1 MKPVGEKPM
10 VARVE
15 DEKRVSR
22 FETLLHENPLSAE
35 EPDGEDILFFDFSA
49 SRYVQ
54 SGPAEVKEPPMRQF
68 PGAGRFGKVGR

>member
-10 VARVE
+10 VGHVE

-35 EPDGEDILFFDFSA
+35 GAEGEEFLFFDFSA

-54 SGPAEVKEPPMRQF
+54 SGPAEVKEPPMKQF